1 MKIMIIAGEAS
12 GDLHG
17 SNLVR
22 EMLSLTPDL
31 YFYGVGGERLKKAG
45 VELVANSADMAVV
58 GLTEV
63 LSKLGAILKVRR
75 QLKESLRKSRPD
87 LLILIDYPDFNMPMA
102 KLAKKNGIKVFYYI
116 SPQVWAWR
124 KGRRY
129 SLGRTVDRMAVIL
142 PFEKQAYDDVELDVR
157 FVGHPLLDVVKTKY
171 TREEALKKFGLKADF
186 TTVGILPGSRENE
199 VAKLLPEMLG
209 AADILQKKI
218 PKTQFILPLADTLD
232 SNSLSEIIRH
242 YPADIK
248 ITKNAVYDTIA
259 IADIAMVASGTA
271 TLETALLGTPM
282 IVAYKVSPLSY
293 LMGRIF
299 IDIDHIGL
307 VNIIAGKTV
316 APEFIQ
322 GDAKAEKMAEG
333 VLEILDD
340 KKRMDEIKAELK
352 KVREKL
358 GNPGAAK
365 RAAAMACELLKTEI

>member
-22 EMLSLTPDL
+22 EMLSLDPDL
-31 YFYGVGGERLKKAG
+31 YFYGIGGERLKKTG

-87 LLILIDYPDFNMPMA
+87 LLILIDYPDFNMPLA
-102 KLAKKNGIKVFYYI
+102 KWAKKNGIKVFYYI

-124 KGRRY
+124 KGRIH
-129 SLGRTVDRMAVIL
+129 SIGRTVDRMAVIL
-142 PFEKQAYDDVELDVR
+142 PFEKQAYDDIELDVR

-209 AADILQKKI
+209 AADILKKKI
-218 PKTQFILPLADTLD
+218 PKSQFILPLADTLD
-232 SNSLSEIIRH
+232 SNFLSEIIRH

-248 ITKNAVYDTIA
+248 IINNAVYDTIA
-259 IADIAMVASGTA
+259 LADIAMVASGTA

-307 VNIIAGKTV
+307 VNIIAGRTV

-322 GDAKAEKMAEG
+322 GNAKAEKMAE
-333 VLEILDD
+333 EISDILDD
-340 KKRMDEIKAELK
+340 KKRMNEIKAELK

-358 GNPGAAK
+358 GKPGAAK
-365 RAAAMACELLKTEI
+365 RAAAMACELLKTKT

>member
-22 EMLSLTPDL
+22 EMLSLNPDL
-31 YFYGVGGERLKKAG
+31 YFYGIGGKRLKKTG

-63 LSKLGAILKVRR
+63 FSKLGTILKVRR

-87 LLILIDYPDFNMPMA
+87 LLILIDYPDFNMPLA
-102 KLAKKNGIKVFYYI
+102 KWAKKNGIKVFYYI

-124 KGRRY
+124 RGRIH
-129 SLGRTVDRMAVIL
+129 SIGRTVDSMAVIL
-142 PFEKQAYDDVELDVR
+142 PFEKEAYDDVELDVR
-157 FVGHPLLDVVKTKY
+157 FVGHPLLDVVKTNY
-171 TREEALKKFGLKADF
+171 TREEALKEFGLKADF

-209 AADILQKKI
+209 AADILKKKM
-218 PKTQFILPLADTLD
+218 PKSQFILPLADTLD
-232 SNSLSEIIRH
+232 SNFLSEIIRH

-248 ITKNAVYDTIA
+248 IIKNAVYDTIA
-259 IADIAMVASGTA
+259 LADIAMVASGTA

-282 IVAYKVSPLSY
+282 IVAYKVSPISY

-322 GDAKAEKMAEG
+322 GNAKSEKMAEG
-333 VLEILDD
+333 VLDILAD
-340 KKRMDEIKAELK
+340 KKKMSEIKAELK
-352 KVREKL
+352 KVSEKL
-358 GNPGAAK
+358 GKPGAAK